1 MKIFFLIITILMAS
15 ISQSKADDLEDFE
28 IEGVSIG
35 ESLLDYAS
43 LEEINSIKAGLNYKT
58 DKFVTYRFEKIHK
71 LRQYDKL
78 NVSVK
83 KGDNNFTIVGISGI
97 LYYENLEECNSLKK
111 EIQSYVEKEFT
122 IDGKD
127 ITKFPSSMDKSGK
140 SIIYGIQNYLKP
152 YPSLETININCYNFT
167 KESSMEPNLKVSV
180 NTHEF
185 MDFIIN
191 N

>member
-83 KGDNNFTIVGISGI
+83 KG
-97 LYYENLEECNSLKK
+97 
-111 EIQSYVEKEFT
+111 
-122 IDGKD
+122 
-127 ITKFPSSMDKSGK
+127 
-140 SIIYGIQNYLKP
+140 
-152 YPSLETININCYNFT
+152 
-167 KESSMEPNLKVSV
+167 
-180 NTHEF
+180 
-185 MDFIIN
+185 
-191 N
+191 